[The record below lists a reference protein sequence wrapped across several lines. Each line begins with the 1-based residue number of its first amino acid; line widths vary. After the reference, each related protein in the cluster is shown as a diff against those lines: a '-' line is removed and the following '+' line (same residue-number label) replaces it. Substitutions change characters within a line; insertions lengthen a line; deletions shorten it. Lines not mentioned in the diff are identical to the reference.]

1 MKITAILIVK
11 NEEEKIKDALESLDW
26 ADEVIV
32 IDSGSDDKTVSI
44 AKGFGAKIFESSK
57 TGYSDLRNLGWKK
70 AAEDWILYVDAD
82 ERVTPLLRKEIQGL
96 SNNELSAYAI
106 PRKNFVLG
114 QYMRW
119 GGLWPDYV
127 KRLFRKENFNGWTG
141 ELHEEPHFQGVMGY
155 LKNPLIHLKHDNFEG
170 MVDKTNAW
178 SEIEAR
184 LMFGA
189 QHPPMNVLRFFSAAF
204 REFWLRFVRQL
215 AFLDGAKGVMYGLYQ
230 VFSRLISYTKLWEM
244 QLKGSKQ

>member
-1 MKITAILIVK
+1 MKISAILIAK
-11 NEEEKIKDALESLDW
+11 NEEEKIKDALESLAW
-26 ADEVIV
+26 TDEVIV
-32 IDSGSDDKTVSI
+32 VDSGSTDATVSI
-44 AKGFGAKIFESSK
+44 AKEFGAKVFKSSK
-57 TGYSDLRNLGWKK
+57 TGFSDLRNLGWKK
-70 AAEDWILYVDAD
+70 ASGDWIFYVDAD
-82 ERVTPLLRKEIQGL
+82 ERVTPLLRKEIQALNG
-96 SNNELSAYAI
+96 NEFSAYAI

-114 QYMRW
+114 KYMRW

-127 KRLFRKENFNGWTG
+127 KRLFRKTSFNGWTG
-141 ELHEEPHFQGVMGY
+141 ELHEEPHFEGNLGY
-155 LKNPLIHLKHDNFEG
+155 LKNPLMHLKHDNFEE
-170 MVDKTNAW
+170 MVEKTNAW

-184 LMFGA
+184 LMFEA

-244 QLKGSKQ
+244 QAKEGRP